1 MDHRRHGKRPL
12 PLEASPEEKEKEQD
26 NNFPAWTT
34 HESDMS
40 AMVSALTQVIGTTT
54 TDADADPSPAAVK
67 EESSDNPLQQTQTQT
82 QDQDQGTFIYNS
94 LILSPF
100 NWFVERVKDKTQ
112 CVPVDYN

>member
-26 NNFPAWTT
+26 NNFPSWAT

-54 TDADADPSPAAVK
+54 ADADALPVAVK

-82 QDQDQGTFIYNS
+82 QDQDQGTFIYIYS

-100 NWFVERVKDKTQ
+100 SQFVRKVTDKTQ
-112 CVPVDYN
+112 YVRTDYS

>member
-26 NNFPAWTT
+26 NNFPSWTT

-54 TDADADPSPAAVK
+54 TDADADADPSPAAVK
-67 EESSDNPLQQTQTQT
+67 EESSDNPLLQQTQTQE
-82 QDQDQGTFIYNS
+82 QDQGTFIYNT
-94 LILSPF
+94 LIFKSF
-100 NWFVERVKDKTQ
+100 
-112 CVPVDYN
+112 

>member
-1 MDHRRHGKRPL
+1 
-12 PLEASPEEKEKEQD
+12 
-26 NNFPAWTT
+26 
-34 HESDMS
+34 MS

-67 EESSDNPLQQTQTQT
+67 EESSDNPLQQTQTQ
-82 QDQDQGTFIYNS
+82 DQDQGTFIYNS